1 MDLSSH
7 IQHGPVNRQFSVVS
21 VLQPTSLNTPINNQ
35 ATRSRSPWAPR
46 RLAWT
51 TWAPAFSWEF
61 SATLT
66 CSCRTNGRST
76 CARLIPAYQRK
87 GVWWCQQKLILQ
99 HCSTCWQ
106 RKRSRSD
113 DVSSTLFPSALY
125 SCTLNHLNLHSPRPS
140 PFSSSHLFS
149 PVRSSSTGT
158 CSGMFFRWSFH
169 APPHQTSS
177 RSAWSCRSFSLS
189 NSTPASELFPPGVLV
204 RTCLLKPP
212 SSTLRKELQSF
223 VSKSISVCSASV
235 WGKMKHWVKAVKWF
249 VILIKR
255 NCRLVYLLNIIRHLK
270 QRTQKNA
277 FKSQYQCD
285 MFRLACI
292 DFP

>member
-1 MDLSSH
+1 MTEDGPGYSH
-7 IQHGPVNRQFSVVS
+7 IQHGPVNREFLVVS
-21 VLQPTSLNTPINNQ
+21 VLQPTSLNTPINNR

-46 RLAWT
+46 RPAWT

-87 GVWWCQQKLILQ
+87 GVRWCQQKLILRR
-99 HCSTCWQ
+99 CSTCWL
-106 RKRSRSD
+106 RKRSRCG
-113 DVSSTLFPSALY
+113 DVSSTLFPSAVY
-125 SCTLNHLNLHSPRPS
+125 SCTLNHLNLHSPHPS
-140 PFSSSHLFS
+140 PFFSSHPVS
-149 PVRSSSTGT
+149 PVKSLFTGT
-158 CSGMFFRWSFH
+158 CSGMFFRWSFR

-189 NSTPASELFPPGVLV
+189 NSTPASELFPPGVLA

-223 VSKSISVCSASV
+223 VSKSISV
-235 WGKMKHWVKAVKWF
+235 WGKMKHWVKAVKGF
-249 VILIKR
+249 VILIEEK
-255 NCRLVYLLNIIRHLK
+255 LS
-270 QRTQKNA
+270 TA
-277 FKSQYQCD
+277 FS
-285 MFRLACI
+285 
-292 DFP
+292 PS